1 MKKIVSVFD
10 GMSCVQIALNNL
22 GLKDYI
28 YLASEVDKYA
38 MKVTQANFPKTEQL
52 GSITDIDFE
61 SIEDTFLLV
70 GGSPCQSFSRQGDGS
85 GFDGKSKL
93 FFEYVRA
100 LKELKPTYFLLENVV
115 MKKEWRDL
123 ITSIVG
129 VEPIKINSSLVSA
142 QNRPRFYWT
151 NIPGVHKP
159 KEQGLVIKDVV
170 DPIFSIYYPN
180 YLDGDYCGRKRK
192 DLVKLSTEKASCL
205 KASMY
210 KGQIS
215 SYCKNEEGGVYK
227 YTPEDCEALQTVP
240 SGYTNHV
247 SKTQRFKMLG
257 NGMTVK
263 VIEHILSSIIKQA

>member
-257 NGMTVK
+257 NAMTVK